1 MGASR
6 GPSDLE
12 EALRSCDVL
21 HAAVELE
28 CLLLVASRL
37 ASARVHRSQLA
48 ERVAYERHCHRH
60 RVRHLVREA
69 LEVAQRR
76 VDRRE
81 GGGRVEAER
90 HHVRLGQVTLAR
102 VWVREIS
109 FGENQSEASA
119 EASVAVHESG
129 VHYLLLS
136 SCDML
141 YPTEESSFFSI
152 ALVRAAGRRKVADQ
166 YVCGSPGNKPGAPY
180 PFDGDRCL
188 PGCLFNASCPSSL
201 KLDPYITTQT
211 KSTSRALK
219 PCAN

>member
-1 MGASR
+1 MWSTWAPAQL

-48 ERVAYERHCHRH
+48 QRVAYERHCHRH

-102 VWVREIS
+102 VWVRDKVVDRHRPLPSIS
-109 FGENQSEASA
+109 VVGLAGGQELSLG
-119 EASVAVHESG
+119 VAV
-129 VHYLLLS
+129 
-136 SCDML
+136 
-141 YPTEESSFFSI
+141 
-152 ALVRAAGRRKVADQ
+152 AL
-166 YVCGSPGNKPGAPY
+166 
-180 PFDGDRCL
+180 
-188 PGCLFNASCPSSL
+188 
-201 KLDPYITTQT
+201 
-211 KSTSRALK
+211 
-219 PCAN
+219 